1 MDEENI
7 TVKVMPFEPYPEGRI
22 LATLEA
28 LERPIV
34 ISVAEHLP
42 EWKRAQLVVELKAYW
57 RTMLA
62 IKENDLIQ
70 INVID
75 PRSVTDLEPG

>member
-1 MDEENI
+1 MDELDI

-28 LERPIV
+28 LPRPVV

-42 EWKRAQLVVELKAYW
+42 EWRRAELVEDLKGFW

-62 IKENDLIQ
+62 IKENDFIQ
-70 INVID
+70 VNVID
-75 PRSVTDLEPG
+75 PRSIGDLEPG

>member
-1 MDEENI
+1 MDELNI
-7 TVKVMPFEPYPEGRI
+7 TVKVIYLEPYPEGRI

-28 LERPIV
+28 LPRPIV

-42 EWKRAQLVVELKAYW
+42 EWRRAEIVEDLKAYW
-57 RTMLA
+57 RDMLA
-62 IKENDLIQ
+62 IKENDIIH

-75 PRSVTDLEPG
+75 PRSVTDLEPE

>member
-1 MDEENI
+1 MNDDNI

-28 LERPIV
+28 LDRPIV

-42 EWKRAQLVVELKAYW
+42 EWRRAELIEDLKAFW

-75 PRSVTDLEPG
+75 PRSVTELEPG